1 MPRKTPASKTPAA
14 KAPALKTQASETPAS
29 VSQAKT
35 APVQKTP
42 AKRAAKKTTLRKVAP
57 VPKGFRTVTPYLTVR
72 GAAAAIEFYKAAFG
86 AEEKGRIHA
95 LDGQTIL
102 HAELKIG
109 TSTVLVMDECPDYGI
124 LSPTSLGGSPTMMQL
139 YVADV
144 DALWEQA
151 LAAGATEVLPLGFAY
166 WGDRCGKLV
175 DPFGHFWSIA
185 SKVENLSQE
194 EIESRARLAGAVP
207 PEAAA
212 LESVQ
217 AEPSYVLEIAPEVL
231 PEAAFAEEQ
240 AAL

>member
-1 MPRKTPASKTPAA
+1 MPRKTPASKTQAA
-14 KAPALKTQASETPAS
+14 KASAAETPI
-29 VSQAKT
+29 KE

-42 AKRAAKKTTLRKVAP
+42 AKRAAKKTTVRKVAP

-72 GAAAAIEFYKAAFG
+72 GAAAAMEFYKAAFG
-86 AEEKGRIHA
+86 AEEKGRIYA

-151 LAAGATEVLPLGFAY
+151 LAAGAHEVLPLGFAY

-207 PEAAA
+207 PETATTE
-212 LESVQ
+212 LVE
-217 AEPSYVLEIAPEVL
+217 AETPAFVAEIAPEIGAQV
-231 PEAAFAEEQ
+231 PFVEET